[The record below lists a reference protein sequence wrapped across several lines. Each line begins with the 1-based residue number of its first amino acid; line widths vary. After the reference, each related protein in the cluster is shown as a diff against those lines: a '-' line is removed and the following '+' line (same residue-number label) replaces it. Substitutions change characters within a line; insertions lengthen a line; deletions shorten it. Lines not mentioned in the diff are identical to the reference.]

1 VGLRVG
7 ESVRVSS
14 GQGGHTDGAGEGGR
28 VMMPGGQSGPLQGV
42 GAGGGVVM
50 PGTSGQP
57 GPSQGV
63 GAGGGVVIP
72 GTSGQ
77 PGPSQGVGAGGG
89 VMTKG
94 TSGQSGLPAHEGA
107 DDGEGEAA
115 TKGTTG
121 ASVRGSNVEQI
132 VGAGDWVNVDS
143 VPSCLPGDGAGQA
156 QVGAAVTSVPSILSY
171 CEFSSLLRLAHL
183 LVAEVGV
190 GLFVLHS
197 CNDNK

>member
-1 VGLRVG
+1 
-7 ESVRVSS
+7 
-14 GQGGHTDGAGEGGR
+14 
-28 VMMPGGQSGPLQGV
+28 
-42 GAGGGVVM
+42 
-50 PGTSGQP
+50 
-57 GPSQGV
+57 
-63 GAGGGVVIP
+63 
-72 GTSGQ
+72 
-77 PGPSQGVGAGGG
+77 
-89 VMTKG
+89 MTKG

-183 LVAEVGV
+183 LVVEVGV

-197 CNDNK
+197 CNNVICMVSSDDD

>member
-1 VGLRVG
+1 MSDGVGFVVGFLVVGTGVGLRVGNSVG
-7 ESVRVSS
+7 ESVRVTS
-14 GQGGHTDGAGEGGR
+14 GHGGHTDGAGEGGG
-28 VMMPGGQSGPLQGV
+28 VVMPGGQS
-42 GAGGGVVM
+42 
-50 PGTSGQP
+50 
-57 GPSQGV
+57 
-63 GAGGGVVIP
+63 
-72 GTSGQ
+72 
-77 PGPSQGVGAGGG
+77 GPSQGVGAGGG

-94 TSGQSGLPAHEGA
+94 MSGQSGLPAHEGA

-197 CNDNK
+197 

>member
-1 VGLRVG
+1 MGDGVGFFVGFLVVGTWVGLRVG
-7 ESVRVSS
+7 ESVRVTS

-28 VMMPGGQSGPLQGV
+28 VMIPGGQFGPLHGV

-50 PGTSGQP
+50 PGVGAGGGVSIPVPGTPGQP
-57 GPSQGV
+57 SPSQGV
-63 GAGGGVVIP
+63 GAGGGVV
-72 GTSGQ
+72 
-77 PGPSQGVGAGGG
+77 
-89 VMTKG
+89 TKG

-115 TKGTTG
+115 TNDTTG

-143 VPSCLPGDGAGQA
+143 VPSCLPGDGAGQE

-171 CEFSSLLRLAHL
+171 
-183 LVAEVGV
+183 
-190 GLFVLHS
+190 
-197 CNDNK
+197 